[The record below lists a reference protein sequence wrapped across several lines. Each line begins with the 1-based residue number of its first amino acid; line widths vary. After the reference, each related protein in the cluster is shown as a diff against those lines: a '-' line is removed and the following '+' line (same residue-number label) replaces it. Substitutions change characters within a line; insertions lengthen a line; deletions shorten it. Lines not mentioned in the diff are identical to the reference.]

1 MKIPAKFKTS
11 QTKTAGTIKRVVEGG
26 PFSGEVL
33 YLSPY
38 GKTLEFT
45 ARGMT
50 GQYVTSY
57 NSTKWEPK

>member
-1 MKIPAKFKTS
+1 MKIPAKFKTRRN
-11 QTKTAGTIKRVVEGG
+11 KAAGTIKQVVEGG
-26 PFSGEVL
+26 PFSGETL

-45 ARGMT
+45 VRGMT

-57 NSTKWEPK
+57 NRTKWESK